1 MCLIMKRAL
10 ILGCLLAV
18 VACTKEST
26 EPSAAGTRIVGCPAP
41 EIALQGALS
50 VKLTPEMARRVAEA
64 QTQLPA
70 TRNGAVTRSG
80 VETIDELLA
89 AIGAER
95 FQRVV
100 DYNPAWEAIYD
111 RTGMNRWYRISFDR
125 QEDLSQVGQ
134 RFAALTGIEVVEYE
148 VQPSRI
154 RPMSVGP
161 AAPAHLARLPERES
175 TRASVSMND
184 PMLEFQWH
192 YANSG
197 PNQYFSTPRTGS
209 DIDLLDA
216 WNLCTGN
223 EEIIVAV
230 IDEPVQTTHPDLKAN
245 IWSNPSNP
253 EEHGY
258 NFWDNQAEL
267 DWKTA
272 TQEDGQWVYAD
283 HGTHVAGIIAAV
295 NNNSRGV
302 CGIAGGRSGRG
313 GVKIMSCQIMGYSQG
328 DESLNPIVKA
338 FEYAW
343 THGALIAQNSWGY
356 DFGDVSSEVAAREW
370 QNDYGEIR
378 DAIDTFILG
387 AGSQNPNSPLQGGLV
402 LFAAGNDGDRIGDVK
417 TYPASYEPVIA
428 VGAMDWAFRPS
439 YYTDYGTWVDITA
452 PGGDLYTAPSGSYG
466 GYYLDAEILSTIL
479 CDDTMTFRDGRK
491 SDPSW
496 YGYGFMQGT
505 SMACPH
511 VAGVA
516 ALGLSY
522 AAELGRRYT
531 VDEFKALLLSSV
543 YGIESYF
550 TGRKTGITVSDLSAY
565 RGKMG
570 GGCVDALK
578 MLLAVRGTQAVFV
591 PVGETTTVDFA
602 RLFGGSGSKAVINSA
617 VLESPDKIGITDAA
631 LPIDGTRITFRS
643 SQPGLTMLRIGATV
657 GDTSLTREFAL
668 VSRDGLAENG
678 GWL

>member
-1 MCLIMKRAL
+1 MESVMKRVL
-10 ILGCLLAV
+10 LVCCLLTVA
-18 VACTKEST
+18 ACTKESMDRSAT
-26 EPSAAGTRIVGCPAP
+26 ETRIVGSPAP
-41 EIALQGALS
+41 EIALQGTLS

-64 QTQLPA
+64 QSQLPT
-70 TRNGAVTRSG
+70 TRSGCATRSG
-80 VETIDELLA
+80 VGEMDDLLA

-111 RTGMNRWYRISFDR
+111 RTGMNRWYRISFDK
-125 QEDLSQVGQ
+125 QEDLSEVGR
-134 RFAALTGIEVVEYE
+134 RFADLPGVAVVEYE
-148 VQPSRI
+148 VHPSHI

-161 AAPAHLARLPERES
+161 ATPAHLAALPERGD

-192 YANSG
+192 YANGG
-197 PNQYFSTPRTGS
+197 PNQYFSSPRTGA
-209 DIDLLDA
+209 DIDLTDA
-216 WNLCTGN
+216 WDLCTGN

-230 IDEPVQTTHPDLKAN
+230 IDEPVQTNHPDLQAN

-253 EEHGY
+253 QEHGY
-258 NFWDNQAEL
+258 NFWDNKAEL

-313 GVKIMSCQIMGYSQG
+313 GVKIMSCQILGYSDG
-328 DESLNPIVKA
+328 DETNNPIVKA

-343 THGALIAQNSWGY
+343 THGAIIAQNSWGY
-356 DFGDVSSEVAAREW
+356 DFGNVPPAEAAREW
-370 QNDYGEIR
+370 QNDYGVVR
-378 DAIDTFILG
+378 DAIDTFIEG

-402 LFAAGNDGDRIGDVK
+402 LFAAGNDGDRIGDVE
-417 TYPASYEPVIA
+417 TYPASYGPVIA
-428 VGAMDWAFRPS
+428 VGAMDWAFRPA

-452 PGGDLYTAPSGSYG
+452 PGGDVYVESSGN
-466 GYYLDAEILSTIL
+466 YLDAEVLSTIL
-479 CDDTMTFRDGRK
+479 HDDTMNFRDGRK
-491 SDPSW
+491 SDPYW

-511 VAGVA
+511 VSGVA

-522 AAELGRRYT
+522 AAELGRKYT

-543 YGIESYF
+543 YGIDSYF
-550 TGRKTGITVSDLSAY
+550 TGRKTGITVPDLSAY

-578 MLLAVRGTQAVFV
+578 MLLAVRGTQAVYL
-591 PVGETTTVDFA
+591 PVGELTTVDFA
-602 RLFGGSGSKAVINSA
+602 RFFGGSGSRVTIGSA
-617 VLESPDKIGITDAA
+617 KLEDPGKLGMDDAT
-631 LPIDGTRITFRS
+631 LSVSGTRITFRS
-643 SQPGLTMLRIGATV
+643 SRPGISMLRITATA
-657 GDTSLTREFAL
+657 GDTTFAREFAL
-668 VSRDGLAENG
+668 VSRAGLAGNG
-678 GWL
+678 GWM